1 MNWLLERLGLTPTPN
16 AVHWPRKWTTRLSAL
31 QMGFLALI
39 ALYVTLHE
47 DLQHVVPRWALI
59 VVVAGAA
66 VTTFAT
72 VVAANARQEKLAQ
85 PPVRYPDDK
94 A

>member
-1 MNWLLERLGLTPTPN
+1 MNWLLARLGLTPMPN
-16 AVHWPRKWTTRLSAL
+16 ADRWPRKWTTYLSAL
-31 QMGFLALI
+31 QLGFLSLI

-47 DLQHVVPRWALI
+47 DLQHVVPRWALGA
-59 VVVAGAA
+59 VVAGAA
-66 VTTFAT
+66 ITTFAN
-72 VVAANARQEKLAQ
+72 VVAANARQEKLAA